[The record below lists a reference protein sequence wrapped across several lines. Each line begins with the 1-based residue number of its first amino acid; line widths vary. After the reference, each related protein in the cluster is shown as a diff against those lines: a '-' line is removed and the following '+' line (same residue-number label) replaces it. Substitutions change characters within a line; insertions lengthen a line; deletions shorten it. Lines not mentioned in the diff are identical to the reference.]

1 MNQAV
6 QPPKQPTGGRSFVI
20 EMIGF
25 PEGEKA
31 MLSSTFRLTGRRAF
45 SYAEPASAEER
56 TDVYLVN
63 ADNAAALE
71 ELKTRS
77 PNVHS
82 PAVMIG
88 RNGDQQR
95 GWPLV
100 EKPIHWMRLFEQ
112 LDLMMQAA
120 LTERARRQSGDAGSS
135 TWDGRT
141 YRRAI
146 DKNAVPEPVFVEPK
160 PIETVLVVDD
170 SATVRAFMRAK
181 LQPFRF
187 DVDFA
192 ENGEAAIDMAQS
204 KAYTCIF
211 LDILMPGIDG
221 YEVCKRI
228 KSSTATKNT
237 AVVMLSSKSSTFD
250 RFRGNWAGCDAYLAK
265 PVGEDELLATIAKF
279 LPSARRVA
287 QAILEKT
294 A

>member
-1 MNQAV
+1 ML
-6 QPPKQPTGGRSFVI
+6 
-20 EMIGF
+20 GF

-63 ADNAAALE
+63 ADNPAALE
-71 ELKTRS
+71 ELKIRA

-82 PAVMIG
+82 PAVLIG
-88 RNGDQQR
+88 RAGAQH

-112 LDLMMQAA
+112 LDLVMQAA
-120 LTERARRQSGDAGSS
+120 LQERSRRQPSDAGA
-135 TWDGRT
+135 WDGRT

-146 DKNAVPEPVFVEPK
+146 DKSAVSEPVFVEPK

-187 DVDFA
+187 DIDFA
-192 ENGEAAIDMAQS
+192 ESGEAAIDMAQS

-211 LDILMPGIDG
+211 LDVLMPGIDG

-228 KSSTATKNT
+228 KSSSSTKNT

-250 RFRGNWAGCDAYLAK
+250 RFRGNWAGCDAYLGK